1 MMHKS
6 LRLLA
11 ICLAATTSVSAHHS
25 TAVNF
30 DFDVVVTIDG
40 TVTEFRFQN
49 PHVQI
54 LMDVRKDDGS
64 SEIWMVEMA
73 AKNQLVRGGWSGDEF
88 APGQV
93 LSIDGFKGYRDRTAY
108 FSVATRADGTEVR
121 APALITAR

>member
-1 MMHKS
+1 MINKRVIATVLS
-6 LRLLA
+6 LV
-11 ICLAATTSVSAHHS
+11 ATTPVSAHHS
-25 TAVNF
+25 TVVNF
-30 DFDVVVTIDG
+30 DFDVIVTVAG

-54 LMDVRKDDGS
+54 LMDVTKDDGGI
-64 SEIWMVEMA
+64 ETWMVEMA